1 MRRIFSAV
9 QKHCP
14 PEKLFATR
22 HLLFAAF
29 FGSAGA
35 SPSQIFR
42 RKFLTPFGFKL
53 AVGEKAMPEAR
64 TKWLQRGIL
73 LEYFTIG
80 WNAVEALVAVGSGW
94 LAGSIAL
101 IGFGLDSVIE
111 SVSGAILLW
120 RLKRELVGVSKEQTE
135 KAERNALLGVG
146 ITFWLLSGYVAY
158 EAIGKLIAKE
168 APNVSIVGIV
178 LATVSLIV
186 MPVLAWGKRF
196 VASRIQSRAL
206 EADAMETIVC
216 AYLSFTLLL
225 GLTLNAWLGWW
236 WADPVASL
244 LMLPV
249 IVREGWE
256 AIKEAKEEDFSA
268 D

>member
-1 MRRIFSAV
+1 MA
-9 QKHCP
+9 
-14 PEKLFATR
+14 
-22 HLLFAAF
+22 
-29 FGSAGA
+29 
-35 SPSQIFR
+35 
-42 RKFLTPFGFKL
+42 
-53 AVGEKAMPEAR
+53 EAR
-64 TKWLQRGIL
+64 TKWLQRGVW

-80 WNAVEALVAVGSGW
+80 WNIVEAVFAIGAGW

-111 SVSGAILLW
+111 SASGAILLW
-120 RLKRELVGVSKEQTE
+120 RLKKELAGISGEQTE
-135 KAERNALLGVG
+135 KAERTALLSVG
-146 ITFWLLSGYVAY
+146 ITFWLLSGYVAH

-168 APNVSIVGIV
+168 GPDVSIVGIV

-196 VASRIQSRAL
+196 VAARIQSRAL

-236 WADPVASL
+236 WADPTASL

-249 IVREGWE
+249 ILREGWE
-256 AIKEAKEEDFSA
+256 AVKEAKEV
-268 D
+268 